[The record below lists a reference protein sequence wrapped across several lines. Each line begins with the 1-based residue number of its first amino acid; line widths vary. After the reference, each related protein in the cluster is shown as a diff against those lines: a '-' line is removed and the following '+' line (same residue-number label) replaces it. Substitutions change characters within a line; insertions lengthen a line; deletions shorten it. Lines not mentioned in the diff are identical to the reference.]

1 MTFALA
7 VLPLLL
13 LLLGFPIY
21 LTLLSATTV
30 ALVIFMKIPLAAL
43 HQTMFGAINTF
54 PLLAIPFFLYA
65 GELMGRGTVA
75 KRIVDVV
82 QAGVGS
88 TRGSLGLTTVGTS
101 AIFGAISGASAA
113 TVATIGR
120 IMLPA
125 MNRAGYPLTFSA
137 GLITSVGAIDIIIP
151 PSIPMIVYGAAAQ
164 ESIPRLYAAG
174 IIPGLLIAG
183 IIAIYVAWYARRHKL
198 GSTEVFSAKAF
209 FAASLRGSW
218 ALGAPVIILGGIY
231 GDIFSPTEAAGVAC
245 VYAAF
250 VTCVIYRDIPWKSVV
265 EAASSTVFFTSQIL
279 IILACASVYAWLLTV
294 NQVPAMLVAWI
305 ESFQLSQWM
314 ILASLN
320 VLLLVVGCVVDPL
333 SAILIL
339 TPLLVPIVKAAGID
353 TVHFG
358 IVVMVN
364 LAIGLFHPPFG
375 INIFVAQSALGL
387 PLKTIYRGIIPF
399 VGLYLIA
406 LVIITYVPAVSLIG
420 VRLFMGS

>member
-1 MTFALA
+1 MSFALG
-7 VLPLLL
+7 VVPFLL

-21 LTLLSATTV
+21 LVLLTTVTVTLL
-30 ALVIFMKIPLAAL
+30 LFMHIPLAVL

-88 TRGSLGLTTVGTS
+88 ARGSLGLTTVGTS
-101 AIFGAISGASAA
+101 AIFGAISGASSA
-113 TVATIGR
+113 TVATVGK

-125 MNRAGYPLTFSA
+125 MNRAGYPIKFSA

-164 ESIPRLYAAG
+164 ESVPRLYAAG
-174 IIPGLLIAG
+174 ILPGLLIAG

-198 GSTEVFSAKAF
+198 GTTQAFSMKVFL
-209 FAASLRGSW
+209 ASLLHGSW

-231 GDIFSPTEAAGVAC
+231 GGIFSPTEAAGIAC

-265 EAASSTVFFTSQIL
+265 EAAASTVFFTSQIL
-279 IILACASVYAWLLTV
+279 IILACASVYSWLLTV
-294 NQVPAMLVAWI
+294 NQVPVALVSWI
-305 ESFQLSQWM
+305 ESLQLSQWM

-375 INIFVAQSALGL
+375 INIFVAQSVLRL
-387 PLKTIYRGIIPF
+387 PLNTIYRGIIPF

-420 VRLFMGS
+420 VKLFMGS